1 MSDFTMDGEEK
12 KLKQEH
18 LKIQE
23 LMKHAGKF
31 PLLTREQEQELIEKA
46 HSKDPA
52 LKKEAET
59 IILNHNFRIII
70 KIARKYLGRGLDLED
85 LIQEGADGLLHA
97 VEKFDLS
104 TKNKLSTYAVWWIHQ
119 KMGRAVANK
128 SRLVRVS
135 TNVLAEVTKLKKVY
149 MEFIVE
155 ENCPPTPQQLSER
168 LNWPVKKVEELG
180 RVVYPHTS
188 LDETSGEDEL
198 PLISYVLDDKTLPED
213 KIEQSLDREYVLNLL
228 HTLTEE
234 EQFFIKY
241 KYGFL
246 DDKFRKDKEMSTY
259 LKISSKEVKA
269 REESILKKLKDIAD
283 LSKINSDIL
292 CDVVI
297 TGFGKNPE
305 KVLKLLKSWNKE
317 IYLGSSTYVVFS
329 SISQH
334 LGQEYKKSLE
344 SCGAFVRLV
353 SISQRE
359 G

>member
-1 MSDFTMDGEEK
+1 MSEYNMDGEER
-12 KLKQEH
+12 KLKHEH

-31 PLLTREQEQELIEKA
+31 PLLTREQEQELILKA
-46 HSKDPA
+46 HSPDPI

-59 IILNHNFRIII
+59 TILNHNFRIII

-135 TNVLAEVTKLKKVY
+135 TNVLAEVTKLKRVY
-149 MEFIVE
+149 MEHIVE
-155 ENCPPTPQQLSER
+155 ENCPPTSKQLAEK

-188 LDETSGEDEL
+188 LDDATGEEEI
-198 PLISYVLDDKTLPED
+198 PLISYVMDDKILPED
-213 KIEQSLDREYVLNLL
+213 KIEQSLDRDYVLSLL
-228 HTLTEE
+228 DRLTEE

-241 KYGFL
+241 KYGFI
-246 DDKFRKDKEMSTY
+246 DNKFRKDKEMSTY
-259 LKISSKEVKA
+259 LKISAKEVKA
-269 REESILKKLKDIAD
+269 KEEAILQKLKSKAD
-283 LSKINSDIL
+283 LNKINTDIL
-292 CDVVI
+292 CDLVI
-297 TGFGKNPE
+297 TGYGKNPK
-305 KVLKLLKSWNKE
+305 KVLDLLKSWNKT
-317 IYLGSSTYVVFS
+317 ILIGGSTLTVFS

-334 LGQEYKKSLE
+334 LGQEYKKELE
-344 SCGAFVRLV
+344 SQGAFVKLIPIT
-353 SISQRE
+353 SRE